1 MNREKEISIVE
12 LYRYVKM
19 FFRRWWLVLL
29 ITVIVGAL
37 FGFFKSGFFSDNYN
51 SNITI
56 SSSVISKNN
65 LYSAFLPMMDNQGIT
80 SVKMLK
86 PVFGDD
92 ADIINNVQE
101 FRFDTTSMNQSIM
114 IYFVISDT
122 SIIKKM
128 RKHIEVF
135 LEARMDYQKQFEREE
150 QLNQEYLDVLNEE
163 IKELNQYQ
171 KQIIENFFDMT
182 DKSGKVILSGSHA
195 ELVELYEKKMELKR
209 QMINDEPI
217 RVSVNMQAFPI
228 PPNTVLHVILW
239 AVVFAILMVIILV
252 VIELDR
258 ASRQQ

>member
-1 MNREKEISIVE
+1 MNKEKEISVVE
-12 LYRYVKM
+12 LYRYVKR

-65 LYSAFLPMMDNQGIT
+65 LYSAFLPMMDNQGNT

-92 ADIINNVQE
+92 VDIVHNVKE
-101 FRFDTTSMNQSIM
+101 FRFDTTSMNQAIM
-114 IYFVISDT
+114 IRFVISDT

-135 LEARMDYQKQFEREE
+135 LGARMDYQKQFERQQ
-150 QLNQEYLDVLNEE
+150 QLNQEYL
-163 IKELNQYQ
+163 
-171 KQIIENFFDMT
+171 
-182 DKSGKVILSGSHA
+182 
-195 ELVELYEKKMELKR
+195 
-209 QMINDEPI
+209 
-217 RVSVNMQAFPI
+217 
-228 PPNTVLHVILW
+228 
-239 AVVFAILMVIILV
+239 
-252 VIELDR
+252 
-258 ASRQQ
+258 